1 MLEICLVY
9 TYCDVKCTYPS
20 WKFFPKT
27 VNKRNNGMS
36 LLYDIYTVYKELW
49 LSVKNEW

>member
-1 MLEICLVY
+1 MLGICLAY

-27 VNKRNNGMS
+27 VGKFFPKTVDKRHNGLFWS
-36 LLYDIYTVYKELW
+36 EPTV
-49 LSVKNEW
+49 